1 MLNKNRWWIRGIGG
15 IRVTFPNATVAW
27 WKQRLVYNYTHIS
40 HTHTHA
46 TFLYTRARVYRKV
59 IIYNLLWICYF
70 LSAII
75 LWYSVCKIVAPYD
88 VNSGTV
94 IWHHV
99 VWTVRRSYDLRSYQN
114 HIGELAKKKKS
125 QRAQLEQT

>member
-1 MLNKNRWWIRGIGG
+1 MMNPRHRRYSSDISECNCCLMKAKISI
-15 IRVTFPNATVAW
+15 
-27 WKQRLVYNYTHIS
+27 QLYTYLT